1 MWDIIPS
8 CVSDLRF
15 QNTQVY
21 HCIFLMF
28 LCKFHDTWFHVY
40 SISCFGLEFLL
51 STSSKSFELP
61 KVWSSC
67 VVLHLDSIC
76 LVFFFFFFW
85 SCLAQGN
92 VSGKC
97 HVVVFFEVCTFWFVF
112 EFATI
117 WNCSEGCFLLC
128 FLSWRSSLGNF
139 DVFGFHFHLKLLWK
153 LNPNKV

>member
-1 MWDIIPS
+1 MGYNPKLCNWFEISKHTSLSLHFFD
-8 CVSDLRF
+8 VF
-15 QNTQVY
+15 MQVP
-21 HCIFLMF
+21 L
-28 LCKFHDTWFHVY
+28 HDTWFHVY
-40 SISCFGLEFLL
+40 SILCFGLEFLL
-51 STSSKSFELP
+51 SIGSKSFELP

-76 LVFFFFFFW
+76 LVFFLFW
-85 SCLAQGN
+85 SCLAQEN
-92 VSGKC
+92 FSGKC
-97 HVVVFFEVCTFWFVF
+97 HAVVFFEVCTFWFVF

-117 WNCSEGCFLLC
+117 WNCSEGGFLLC

>member
-28 LCKFHDTWFHVY
+28 LCKFHDTWFRVY